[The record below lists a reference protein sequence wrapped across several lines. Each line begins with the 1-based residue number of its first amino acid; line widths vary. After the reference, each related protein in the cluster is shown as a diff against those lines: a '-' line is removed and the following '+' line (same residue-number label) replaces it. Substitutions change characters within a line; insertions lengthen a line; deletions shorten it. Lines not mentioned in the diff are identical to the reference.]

1 MATLSDVADP
11 ILVPLADNPAGGRK
25 PLDWSLAL
33 WGDNN
38 PWFTAEQWHTFYMDA
53 AQADY
58 RTWDPVGQD
67 QELIY
72 LAQVEGEVVGAIA
85 LVDFDDVEEFRE
97 FKPWVAAFIVDPER
111 RGEGIGSAMLA
122 SVENK
127 AREFGIA
134 QLYLWTED
142 QKDFYLKR
150 GYSLVTHRD
159 YPEKSIDV
167 LTKKI

>member
-1 MATLSDVADP
+1 MLFRS
-11 ILVPLADNPAGGRK
+11 
-25 PLDWSLAL
+25 
-33 WGDNN
+33 
-38 PWFTAEQWHTFYMDA
+38 YC
-53 AQADY
+53 
-58 RTWDPVGQD
+58 TWDPAGQD

-111 RGEGIGSAMLA
+111 RGEGIGSEMLA
-122 SVENK
+122 SIEDK
-127 AREFGIA
+127 AREFGIR

-142 QKDFYLKR
+142 QKNFYIKR

-159 YPEKSIDV
+159 YPAKSIDV
-167 LTKKI
+167 LRKKI

>member
-1 MATLSDVADP
+1 
-11 ILVPLADNPAGGRK
+11 
-25 PLDWSLAL
+25 
-33 WGDNN
+33 
-38 PWFTAEQWHTFYMDA
+38 MDA
-53 AQADY
+53 GAANY
-58 RTWDPVGQD
+58 HAWDPAGQD

-72 LAQVEGEVVGAIA
+72 VAQVAGEVVGAIA
-85 LVDFDDVEEFRE
+85 LVDFDDIEEFRE

-142 QKDFYLKR
+142 QKDFYIKR

-159 YPEKSIDV
+159 YPTKSIDV